1 MPNSIVRLVR
11 QKYPEYSHISDD
23 ELTLHYAKVDPEYL
37 KNPDFKSD
45 YDRLTNKPAPV
56 AAPRPQAGAVESL
69 GRGLLG
75 GHQALGGSL
84 WKGTEY
90 LSRLAGIDSLAQEA
104 KENYEQARSY
114 NEMQRNKSAKT
125 GLAGFARM
133 VGEAAPSLLPV
144 IATAGAGL
152 PAAVAASG
160 LTGGLSTLGTA
171 EDAYKAR
178 YLREGMSE
186 EEASSKART
195 SALLP
200 ATLSGITTAVVTRA
214 FGATGVEAISGLRS
228 TATAAATA
236 EARQLALTEA
246 RQILTQRFV
255 PAVATGAVR
264 ESAEE
269 FVDQLGQSVI
279 ERMSYNPE
287 LTLAQAIE
295 NSVMAGAVGGVLGG
309 GVTAAM
315 RPHTVSQAE
324 GVVRLDEAD
333 RGAGAIIEG
342 QRQEQI
348 RDELRRE
355 FEESGEVP
363 SNVETFLREE
373 AKSKSDEEAEERR
386 AIKRELLADKEAE
399 EIAKRDA
406 VVLEV
411 NQEAEEAVAKE
422 RAESL
427 ERTIAAIP
435 KPKGSTVDSPVVEA
449 SSAAIARAAG
459 VPTEAAKAPP
469 LLEAV
474 FGITEPTQTQPLL
487 SPTGTP
493 LAPTRFEMDIE
504 KATHAYKA
512 LTGGQGVATTAQADS
527 FLNQFSP
534 EVIKETLRRLS
545 PQGRTE
551 YGGPRPKPDKDAL
564 PKIDEGVLP
573 KPEPGFPVSKEIV
586 QASPAPQIR
595 VDVPQLLTQQEVT
608 GFRTNAPGVE
618 VLPEANRPVTTPLTS
633 RGTWVGTQ
641 AEAPVK
647 PVVQEAAPVQPL
659 PKGKKLFAIEQAELA
674 KLQDQIN
681 RGKAIDADLAT
692 KYYHHVKIPRGYG
705 RIRHAPP
712 EGTTT
717 TTAPATTPA
726 DITPE
731 EAARIKHGAIRYSL
745 NAIMKA
751 LGVTKM
757 PPNIKVIWDENGEF
771 AGQFNKDTGEII
783 INVAK
788 TSDPEATLMEEGLH
802 AVWDDKEIQKAWND
816 IKATVTE
823 GDMAEQSARHSV
835 MGTENVDII
844 AEEAAIAKVVNS
856 KDGLVARLMNA
867 IRRALRKV
875 FGVHVPLRTMGEVR
889 KAAIKRLV
897 AGVQSSGQ
905 SAVTDTE
912 SGNSRFSPPDSSQ
925 VDSGST
931 VTPDSL
937 PTGEEANSIQWY
949 HGGGWV
955 DRPSSTF
962 SRIEGLLGSGF
973 YVTDSPEFAESYA
986 QKRKRGVVNPIKVS
1000 LRKAINMEKPLP
1012 PDAAQAFLK
1021 AMHGE
1026 FEAGVEADIARGKSG
1041 MTVFRNFAEAVS
1053 EDSVENW
1060 TPLSEYVE
1068 MFQAIEYSLIEAG
1081 YDAYTHI
1088 GGLRAGRGKA
1098 LHKVLV
1104 VLDPSNEYANIGSV
1118 RPPAAV
1124 VGELVSSL
1132 RHAPPESRQAPSRE
1146 QSVVDYV
1153 NKLGGLMDEMAGN
1166 VEGEAKA
1173 LQAWSRIRR
1182 IGGGLVLGE
1191 GNIDPPDD
1199 GYHAEAMKQDLDVI
1213 LRSLMSGV
1221 NAGTLDKSVLSKY
1234 GELFPSLNMRS
1245 ANEARLDALPSSGA
1259 IRFSPPN
1266 MGVSAAAAN
1275 MEMKR
1280 SGELADDSFWKM
1292 WQTTLRRVGFTG
1304 RASGKNLVNNAEIAA
1319 RDVAGWLKSNPQ
1331 YLNYYH
1337 TDWKVTLKVL
1347 IEEFPQMSGD
1357 QFFAFRIMTG
1367 LTSPSTALP
1376 DNMVDSVKLLGHLI
1390 NGGRLRDLKLRVS
1403 GKGNRAAGL
1412 GNPITLASTT
1422 GATKIASL
1430 HAVEVMH
1437 DKLGSWKAVAGW
1449 LAEPVPYRELHAIKK
1464 SLGYKGGVG
1473 KIGGSRK
1480 VVMEATGQDE
1490 LVPRAFIFGQKVGSY
1505 TLNSLGHD
1513 KFTTT
1518 DIWEG
1523 RFIRSHFPHMF
1534 NSGTGLPENVTE
1546 QSIFQEFSTRF
1557 NENIQRILKKKLPPS
1572 ALQAARWF
1580 FMIQHAAKAGYAY
1593 AKTTETISEYVRRAI
1608 VKRRSGLND
1617 GAGNNDG
1624 GGTGD
1629 ESSQS
1634 GSIEQPNRARERK
1647 SGVRHAPP
1655 SGSVTPPNVRNS
1667 PPFNGALGGTVNG
1680 VGILSWADK
1689 LKTEVWANYHPLTVL
1704 QQQLAR
1710 TIGGYTI
1717 VTRLASAFENLAGVA
1732 GIAKKNSIEFRLEID
1747 PLIAGIEGDF
1757 NQYLFWQ
1764 YAAQRTRHI
1773 EVANVEVARLKALL
1787 ANPSLSKADRRSIRL
1802 DIEEQEKIAKKYR
1815 FGNHTYQNSMRKLGL
1830 IRTKLTNEGNI
1841 GRADA
1846 AVTAYG
1852 NHTTKALTA
1861 QLNSGYISQAM
1872 FDSYK
1877 KQNPIFYPMIQTGLA
1892 EGSTDYSISRGIVGI
1907 DNPDFK
1913 VEKPLDAA
1921 DIYIYRSYA
1930 KAESNKAKLYLYHLA
1945 RLANNP
1951 AVARIIPVGG
1961 PSKYATEA
1969 AITLRLNGQDV
1980 SVVCHPAVVDCVA
1993 LSTRA
1998 SFGVLED
2005 LMAKGSSLLR
2015 FGATTASAA
2024 FQIKNFLL
2032 SDFPTLALMSKAG
2045 VTNPA
2050 NAIDFVFKVVSS
2062 FSHAFRANIL
2072 QNYSP
2077 EYLAFMES
2085 GAMGT
2090 SLHSAIDRMS
2100 GRGGQPTRSVGLVDH
2115 LVDYLGAI
2123 SQTIEQTPKIA
2134 GFRILLK
2141 RAGVNALSQLS
2152 PAEQVAL
2159 VSEVRNYCGSPDF
2172 ARVGSAVKQMRAELL
2187 FVFLRAGIAG
2197 QSSALERLT
2206 GNLSDMSTQG
2216 ERSASAVA
2224 QVRAG
2229 FLVGLAAYAAYALN
2243 HMTDELREDYE
2254 RVPDVAKGDAFYIP
2268 TDEFDT
2274 TSSGE
2279 KVRRYITIPKRGF
2292 VKVIA
2297 NPIEAYMGYTK
2308 SKSPAAFSEM
2318 LVKIGEEL
2326 MPLDIKGKNAEER
2339 IMGAASSVNPIV
2351 RVPVEYATGF
2361 TFYSRSR
2368 TVPRRLESASVDRQ
2382 YTERTNENVKS
2393 IATLI
2398 GVSPLKLEQVM
2409 TSMTGGMSRSAFP
2422 RKDVEGNEGSPASV
2436 PLVRNFI
2443 SPPYREPVDGEM
2455 IDRLFQEAADASTD
2469 RKRLATQFVK
2479 SRAGMDEGTIYTQAK
2494 EQLGVKNRDVVEKV
2508 RELLLAQRSGVTEA
2522 ESRIIQL
2529 PPKQRAQ
2536 LIMHQLARTSPQDRA
2551 RRIQSLINKRVIT
2564 RDTAMYMEAAGFKYK
2579 W

>member
-1 MPNSIVRLVR
+1 MPNSIIRHVKQL
-11 QKYPEYSHISDD
+11 YPQYRDIPDD
-23 ELTLHYAKVDPEYL
+23 ELTLRYARQVPSYL
-37 KNPDFKSD
+37 KNAEFKSD
-45 YDRLTNKPAPV
+45 YDRLTAPNTPV
-56 AAPRPQAGAVESL
+56 AAPKPEAGVFESL

-324 GVVRLDEAD
+324 GVVRYDVAD
-333 RGAGAIIEG
+333 KAASAIIEE

-348 RDELRRE
+348 RAKLRRE
-355 FEESGEVP
+355 SEESGAIPED
-363 SNVETFLREE
+363 VEAFWREE
-373 AKSKSDEEAEERR
+373 SQARGDEEAEERR
-386 AIKRELLADKEAE
+386 AIKQQRQEANAQTANEQAASERGELTPAQLE
-399 EIAKRDA
+399 EIRVDLSRQSRTQQQ
-406 VVLEV
+406 VVAD
-411 NQEAEEAVAKE
+411 NEATGQATKG
-422 RAESL
+422 RA
-427 ERTIAAIP
+427 
-435 KPKGSTVDSPVVEA
+435 VDSGAVEA
-449 SSAAIARAAG
+449 AGKRLAMAAG
-459 VPTEAAKAPP
+459 VPPKPKP
-469 LLEAV
+469 LLEAA
-474 FGITEPTQTQPLL
+474 FGITEQTQPERLVDTQGNPL
-487 SPTGTP
+487 EDSPFEASVKMFTALF
-493 LAPTRFEMDIE
+493 LAR
-504 KATHAYKA
+504 A
-512 LTGGQGVATTAQADS
+512 ATTDPATLEQIDAKLS
-527 FLNQFSP
+527 RLPKRVAN
-534 EVIKETLRRLS
+534 EILRRIS
-545 PQGRTE
+545 PQVETE
-551 YGGPRPKPDKDAL
+551 YGGPRPKPDK
-564 PKIDEGVLP
+564 GVLP
-573 KPEPGFPVSKEIV
+573 KPEAEFPVSKDIV

-595 VDVPQLLTQQEVT
+595 VDVPQLLTQQEET

-618 VLPEANRPVTTPLTS
+618 VLPEANRPVTTKLTS
-633 RGTWVGTQ
+633 RGTWAGTQ
-641 AEAPVK
+641 AEAPLE
-647 PVVQEAAPVQPL
+647 PVAQEKAPVQPL
-659 PKGKKLFAIEQAELA
+659 SKGKKLFANERAELA
-674 KLQDQIN
+674 HLQDLIN

-692 KYYHHVKIPRGYG
+692 KYYHHVKIPKGYG

-712 EGTTT
+712 EATTT
-717 TTAPATTPA
+717 VPATTPA

-1390 NGGRLRDLKLRVS
+1390 NGGRLHDLKLRVS

-1961 PSKYATEA
+1961 KAKYSTEA

-2050 NAIDFVFKVVSS
+2050 NAIDFVFKVVTS

-2274 TSSGE
+2274 TASGE
-2279 KVRRYITIPKRGF
+2279 KVRRYIVIPKRGF

-2409 TSMTGGMSRSAFP
+2409 TSMTGGISRSAFP

-2551 RRIQSLINKRVIT
+2551 RRIQSLVRTRVLT
-2564 RDTAMYMEAAGFKYK
+2564 RETAYFMRAAGFQFEGQ
-2579 W
+2579 